1 MKTRVISALFAL
13 SILVFIYVFPGLPT
27 YIVLFLISALMFYE
41 FLHVTNEK
49 VTVGYYIICSLFTLL
64 YYANLY
70 LTIGLSKIHQEYLY
84 TLNILLTV
92 FFALTILSASM
103 FYKIKTFIEV
113 TYTIFCYIYTV
124 VLLSFVVLILKMEI
138 GGLLFVYV
146 WLGAFGCDIWAF
158 LIGKRFGKTKI
169 LNEVSP
175 SKTLEGAIG
184 GAVGSILMITAYT
197 IIINRY
203 FNAEIPWYVL
213 VALYITCG
221 ILSQFGDWCASY
233 IKRQFNV
240 KDFGKIMPGHGGA
253 LDRLDSLLFIL
264 PFIYSIFLISEFK

>member
-1 MKTRVISALFAL
+1 
-13 SILVFIYVFPGLPT
+13 
-27 YIVLFLISALMFYE
+27 
-41 FLHVTNEK
+41 
-49 VTVGYYIICSLFTLL
+49 
-64 YYANLY
+64 
-70 LTIGLSKIHQEYLY
+70 
-84 TLNILLTV
+84 
-92 FFALTILSASM
+92 M
-103 FYKIKTFIEV
+103 FYKIKTFREV
-113 TYTIFCYIYTV
+113 TYTIFGYIYTV
-124 VLLSFVVLILKMEI
+124 VLLSFVVLILKMEK

-240 KDFGKIMPGHGGA
+240 KDFGKIMPGMEERWTDWTPYYSFCRSSIQSFSYRS
-253 LDRLDSLLFIL
+253 LNDERSNLRLHRFNRGK
-264 PFIYSIFLISEFK
+264 YR

>member
-1 MKTRVISALFAL
+1 
-13 SILVFIYVFPGLPT
+13 
-27 YIVLFLISALMFYE
+27 MFYE

-70 LTIGLSKIHQEYLY
+70 LTIGLSIIPQEYLY

-103 FYKIKTFIEV
+103 FYKIKTFREV
-113 TYTIFCYIYTV
+113 TYTIFGYIYTV
-124 VLLSFVVLILKMEI
+124 VLLSFVVLILKMEK